1 MCASARPP
9 DRAKFTPQDARGT
22 NRTGTISGYLAG
34 RKIDTAPV
42 ALCGWDFLSP
52 PEFLVHTAG
61 PPAAV
66 LPAVRAILAEID
78 ADMPVSDV
86 RTLDDM
92 IGASVASRR
101 FLMLC
106 WARSLALRCCWRW
119 RACTACCRYAVARR
133 RAEIGMRIAL
143 GASGRGVVRLILA
156 QGMRPVAIGLALG
169 LVAAFALSRLMTSML
184 FEVAPVDA
192 PTYVGVTALLAL
204 ASVFSCWMPARRAT
218 KVDVMSALRE
228 E

>member
-1 MCASARPP
+1 
-9 DRAKFTPQDARGT
+9 
-22 NRTGTISGYLAG
+22 
-34 RKIDTAPV
+34 
-42 ALCGWDFLSP
+42 
-52 PEFLVHTAG
+52 
-61 PPAAV
+61 
-66 LPAVRAILAEID
+66 
-78 ADMPVSDV
+78 
-86 RTLDDM
+86 
-92 IGASVASRR
+92 
-101 FLMLC
+101 
-106 WARSLALRCCWRW
+106 
-119 RACTACCRYAVARR
+119 
-133 RAEIGMRIAL
+133 MRIAL